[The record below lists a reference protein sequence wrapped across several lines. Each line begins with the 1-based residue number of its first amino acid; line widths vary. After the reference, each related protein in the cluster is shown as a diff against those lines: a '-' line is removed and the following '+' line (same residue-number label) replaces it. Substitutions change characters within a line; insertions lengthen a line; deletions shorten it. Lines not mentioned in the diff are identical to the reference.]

1 LWKKVEF
8 SAMRICLYIL
18 LTALLFPAA
27 QGCKKDGPDVEPYP
41 TDSLGKINRWILD
54 SMRQYYYW
62 LDEIP
67 KDYDYSES
75 PEAFFKSLLSPNDR
89 FSWISD
95 GQAIKPPS
103 TSYFT
108 YGFHFALVQVPGYAN
123 YIGVVA
129 LVNKGGPA
137 DRAALHRGSYFIKVN
152 GVDITEN
159 NKAAVI
165 ASLKQPGQVKITPAD
180 YVNNTW
186 DPLAEVTLRSG
197 FSNEN
202 PVHYT
207 RSFTAAGITT
217 GYLYY
222 NSFDENYDA
231 SLLQTVAK
239 LKKANVRELILDLRY
254 NAGGSVASSAK
265 LAALLANS
273 LTGTETYVIYEG
285 NRHEGRKAHSLQTI
299 LNGSGNSNGKQ
310 YTDLQAGKLSLQ
322 RVFILTTGATVS
334 AAELIV
340 NNLKPFM
347 NVVQIGETT
356 AGKDEGSFLIDD
368 ERVPKQVSWYMQPTV
383 YKLFNKNNEGGYH
396 DGLKPQYPIDEMAE
410 LPLAGM
416 GESDDPLVQK
426 ALQIIYG
433 SNMPADFLN
442 LRKQSTKILPVRTIY
457 SSMIEQALLAPV
469 ISGK

>member
-1 LWKKVEF
+1 MPEF

-18 LTALLFPAA
+18 LTVILFPVS

-62 LDEIP
+62 ADDIP
-67 KDYDYSES
+67 KDYDYGES
-75 PEAFFKSLLSPNDR
+75 PDRFFKSLLSPNDR

-95 GQAIKPPS
+95 GLSIRPPS

-108 YGFHFALVQVPGYAN
+108 YGFHFSLVQVPGYAN
-123 YIGVVA
+123 YIGVVN

-137 DRAALHRGSYFIKVN
+137 DKAALRRGSYFIKVN
-152 GVDITEN
+152 GVDITDN
-159 NKAAVI
+159 NKASIIEA
-165 ASLKQPGQVKITPAD
+165 LKQTGQVKITPAE
-180 YVNNTW
+180 YINNTW
-186 DPLAEVTLRSG
+186 NPLQEVTLRSG
-197 FSNEN
+197 YANEN

-207 RSFTAAGITT
+207 RSFTAGGITT

-231 SLLQTVAK
+231 QLLQAVDK

-265 LAALLANS
+265 LAALLAGS

-299 LNGSGNSNGKQ
+299 LSVSGNSNGQQ

-347 NVVQIGETT
+347 TVVQIGETT

-368 ERVPKQVSWYMQPTV
+368 ERVPKQVSWYLQPTV
-383 YKLFNKNNEGGYH
+383 YKLFNKNNVGGYH
-396 DGLKPQYPIDEMAE
+396 DGLTPQYIINEMAE
-410 LPLAGM
+410 LPLAGI
-416 GESDDPLVQK
+416 GEPDDPLVQK

-433 SNMPADFLN
+433 NNMPTDFIN
-442 LRKQSTKILPVRTIY
+442 LRKQTPVILPVRTIY
-457 SSMIEQALLAPV
+457 SSVIEQALLAPV
-469 ISGK
+469 ISDK

>member
-1 LWKKVEF
+1 MKKVEF

-18 LTALLFPAA
+18 LTVLLFPAA
-27 QGCKKDGPDVEPYP
+27 QGCKKDAPDVEPYP
-41 TDSLGKINRWILD
+41 TDSIGKINRWILD

-62 LDEIP
+62 SDDIP
-67 KDYDYSES
+67 KEYDYSQS
-75 PEAFFKSLLSPNDR
+75 PDQFFKSLLSPNDR

-95 GQAIKPPS
+95 GQLIRPPS

-108 YGFHFALVQVPGYAN
+108 YGFHFSLVQAPGYPN
-123 YIGVVA
+123 YIGVVN

-152 GVDITEN
+152 GVDITDD

-165 ASLKQPGQVKITPAD
+165 AALKQTGQVKITPAE

-186 DPLAEVTLRSG
+186 NPLPEITLRSG

-207 RSFTAAGITT
+207 RSFTAGGITT

-231 SLLQTVAK
+231 QLLQAVAK
-239 LKKANVRELILDLRY
+239 LKNANVRELILDLRY
-254 NAGGSVASSAK
+254 NAGGSVASSGK
-265 LAALLANS
+265 LAALLANG

-285 NRHEGRKAHSLQTI
+285 NRHEGRKARSLQTI
-299 LNGSGNSNGKQ
+299 LSVSGNNNGKQ

-347 NVVQIGETT
+347 TVVQIGETT

-368 ERVPKQVSWYMQPTV
+368 ERVPKQVSWSMQPTI
-383 YKLFNKNNEGGYH
+383 YKLFNKNNVGGYH
-396 DGLKPQYPIDEMAE
+396 DGLTPQYAINEMAE
-410 LPLAGM
+410 LPLADI
-416 GESDDPLVQK
+416 GEPADPLVQK

-433 SNMPADFLN
+433 NNMPVNFLN
-442 LRKQSTKILPVRTIY
+442 LRKQNSVILPVRTIY

-469 ISGK
+469 ISNY